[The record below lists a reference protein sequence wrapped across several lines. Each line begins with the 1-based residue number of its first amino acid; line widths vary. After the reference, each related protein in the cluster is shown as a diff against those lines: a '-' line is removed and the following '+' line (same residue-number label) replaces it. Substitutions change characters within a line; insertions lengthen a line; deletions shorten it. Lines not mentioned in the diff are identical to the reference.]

1 MAHYKAELDLT
12 GVPAPLHI
20 LRTNQV
26 LDDMEVGDLVMVK
39 VDARKALQ
47 DFKAYAS
54 QTGNRMVDKRQSP
67 SGVGYFVLRKC

>member
-1 MAHYKAELDLT
+1 MAHYKVELDLT
-12 GVPAPLHI
+12 GVQAPLHV

-26 LDDMEVGDLVMVK
+26 LNDLDVGDLVMIK

-54 QTGNRMVDKRQSP
+54 QTGNRLVEKRQAP
-67 SGVGYFVLRKC
+67 NGVGFFVLRKC

>member
-12 GVPAPLHI
+12 GVAAPLHV

-26 LDDMEVGDLVMVK
+26 LNNLAVGDLVMVK

-47 DFKAYAS
+47 DFNAYAT
-54 QTGNRMVDKRQSP
+54 QTGNRLVEKRQAP
-67 SGVGYFVLRKC
+67 NGVGFFVLRKC

>member
-12 GVPAPLHI
+12 GVAAPLHV

-26 LDDMEVGDLVMVK
+26 INELDVGDLVMVK

-47 DFKAYAS
+47 DFKAYSS
-54 QTGNRMVDKRQSP
+54 QSGNRLVEKRQAP
-67 SGVGYFVLRKC
+67 NGVGFFVLRKC